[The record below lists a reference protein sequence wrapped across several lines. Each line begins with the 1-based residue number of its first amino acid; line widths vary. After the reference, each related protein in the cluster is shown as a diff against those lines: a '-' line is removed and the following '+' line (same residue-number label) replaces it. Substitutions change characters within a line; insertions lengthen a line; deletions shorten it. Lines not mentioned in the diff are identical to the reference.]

1 MAKIINV
8 PHDIERSAPDGR
20 VTRRSLDT
28 TSSKNQSLPRR
39 MQAVVDDAYKQSNV
53 FAQYPTISSKEQ
65 LDQLLAQLIIRFDT
79 RPEYYTKKDYQLL
92 ISVLCGALDYIGKQ
106 ESEDPEEEHE
116 KCLSA
121 IFPPEGEYKVVN
133 DNTLFIP
140 SFAGD
145 VRTRTLKLH
154 SALNV
159 ENKHNI
165 IIFK

>member
-1 MAKIINV
+1 MAKVINV
-8 PHDIERSAPDGR
+8 PYDIERSAPDGK

-39 MQAVVDDAYKQSNV
+39 MQAVVDDAYKQSTV
-53 FAQYPTISSKEQ
+53 FAQYPTISSKEE
-65 LDQLLAQLIIRFDT
+65 LDQLLAQLLIRFDT

-106 ESEDPEEEHE
+106 EQEDPEEHE
-116 KCLSA
+116 ECLSA
-121 IFPPEGEYKVVN
+121 ILPPEGEYKVVN

-154 SALNV
+154 STLNV